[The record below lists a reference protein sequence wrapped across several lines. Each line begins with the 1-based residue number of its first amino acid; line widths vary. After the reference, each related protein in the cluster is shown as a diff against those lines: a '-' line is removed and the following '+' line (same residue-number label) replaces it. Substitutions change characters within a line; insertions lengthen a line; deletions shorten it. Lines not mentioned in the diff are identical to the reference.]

1 MDLQVSGDLE
11 ELDPERWKQSQLLT
25 DRDPVLGGTQ
35 ALCDTAG
42 THYRALFIAFKF
54 IHCILKHMNTF

>member
-1 MDLQVSGDLE
+1 MQVEGGLE
-11 ELDPERWKQSQLLT
+11 ELEPQHWKPSQLLT

-42 THYRALFIAFKF
+42 RH
-54 IHCILKHMNTF
+54 